1 MAKNDEQQKWEPSDN
16 YRAGLENELTGL
28 RARFDALGEH
38 GDPAKRDY
46 LAGRIDQVLA
56 ALGVRPSASK
66 EKRPD
71 DTGEKRPG

>member
-1 MAKNDEQQKWEPSDN
+1 MAKNEEQQWEPSEN
-16 YRAGLENELTGL
+16 YRAGLENELAGL
-28 RARFDALGEH
+28 QARLDALGEH

-46 LAGRIDQVLA
+46 LAGRIGQVQA
-56 ALGVRPSASK
+56 TLGVRPSASK